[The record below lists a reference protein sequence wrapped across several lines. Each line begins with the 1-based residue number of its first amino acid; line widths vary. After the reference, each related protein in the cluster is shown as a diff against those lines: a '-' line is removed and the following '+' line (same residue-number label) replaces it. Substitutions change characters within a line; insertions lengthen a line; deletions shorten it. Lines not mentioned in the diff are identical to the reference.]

1 MNRIS
6 SNIQGV
12 GFLVLAML
20 IFSLQDIAVKWI
32 GGDYPVLE
40 IVTFRSLIA
49 LPLTLLLF
57 RYEGGQGL
65 PTTQRHTL
73 EYIRGLFYFLSY
85 TTHFMG
91 LAALPLAEIAA
102 IKFSG
107 PLMITVLSVVI
118 LGEAVGPRRWLAL
131 LVGFMGVLL
140 IVRPG
145 VAAFNIG
152 SIFILISVLFYALAA
167 MLTRKLQT
175 TDSSATMAYFS
186 SLVYLIATCI
196 LTPLVIVVG
205 DVPDAHPSVAFL
217 FRPWAMPSLFDWAI
231 MSGLG
236 LVWAGGMYCV
246 ARAYSLALA
255 SVVAP
260 FEYIAL
266 PINVMWGFVIWR
278 ELPPLAT
285 WAGAALTLLSGMY
298 ILYREQKERSLRA
311 SLRREK
317 AIDSNDQADGA
328 VQRMADQI
336 TRITK
341 ETNQ

>member
-1 MNRIS
+1 ML
-6 SNIQGV
+6 G
-12 GFLVLAML
+12 ML

-49 LPLTLLLF
+49 LPLTLLFF
-57 RYEGGQGL
+57 RYEGGRGL
-65 PTTQRHTL
+65 PTTKRYKL
-73 EYIRGLFYFLSY
+73 EYVRGLFYFLSY

-107 PLMITVLSVVI
+107 PLMITSLSVVM
-118 LGEAVGPRRWLAL
+118 LGEKVGPRRWLAL

-145 VAAFNIG
+145 LAGFNMG
-152 SIFILISVLFYALAA
+152 SVFILISVLFYALAT

-175 TDSSATMAYFS
+175 TDSSATMSYYS
-186 SLVYLIATCI
+186 SLVYLLATFVFAP
-196 LTPLVIVVG
+196 LTIFVG
-205 DVPDAHPSVAFL
+205 EIPNAHPSIVFL
-217 FRPWAMPSLFDWAI
+217 FHAWTMPSLSDWII

-236 LVWAGGMYCV
+236 LVWAGGMYCL

-266 PINVMWGFVIWR
+266 PINIMWGFVIWHEFP
-278 ELPPLAT
+278 ELITLV
-285 WAGAALTLLSGMY
+285 GAFFTLSSGLY
-298 ILYREQKERSLRA
+298 ILFRERK
-311 SLRREK
+311 
-317 AIDSNDQADGA
+317 
-328 VQRMADQI
+328 
-336 TRITK
+336 
-341 ETNQ
+341 